1 MMGFPIS
8 DAVLT
13 IYDKL
18 YLGSAELPETKPD
31 EMVSEE
37 SLDLNRHSSHLL
49 RGSIQIQE
57 VTH

>member
-37 SLDLNRHSSHLL
+37 
-49 RGSIQIQE
+49 
-57 VTH
+57 